1 MEQEMVQVFATSK
14 WIFLFTSFYCVVI
27 IGVGFYYSNR
37 VNEDEDL
44 VLASRSMT
52 LPFLIS
58 SVVATWIGAGV
69 VMGAATEAFTFG
81 FQGIIFDPIAP
92 MLTLIILGLFI
103 AHKIRKAKYTTV
115 VDFYISR
122 YSKRLS
128 GIFVVL
134 QLLSGMAWQAG
145 QLVALGVIISLTI
158 GVPADTATIIGAGVV
173 IMVTWFGGLHAL
185 SRLDMLALVLILTGL
200 VVMLPYAFGHE
211 AVGGISGFLQ
221 NASNW
226 SELPAFSV
234 GYSNAL
240 DAAGDTYGYM
250 WYTGILGVTY
260 LIAAWSCVTMGDLSC
275 TTLTLRA
282 LAAKDEKTASRGF
295 VIGGAVYL
303 AIGMIPVILGMC
315 VYMINPDF
323 PILQADY
330 LLPWFAD
337 SFIPGWAA
345 VLFIV
350 SLAAAIMSTTG
361 DNLLGDATIIGHNFA
376 KFYKPDMSPKQVLI
390 IIRLVIPFVALA
402 ALAIGLYFQSIYK
415 LVVFAGAL
423 LFPTMT
429 ASYLGG
435 LFWKKGNSIGAFCSF
450 ISGVVS
456 WSLGCFFLYAIIAEQ
471 NWIELEVGGV
481 VKEILMQDWAMWDTI
496 YVASVPAFIISVI
509 VYVVVSLTTQ
519 KIDPPKPFVDVDGNP
534 VESGLFPWSENNK
547 SAA

>member
-14 WIFLFTSFYCVVI
+14 WILLFISIYFIGI
-27 IGVGFYYSNR
+27 IGVGIYYSKR

-44 VLASRSMT
+44 ILASRSMT

-58 SVVATWIGAGV
+58 SIVATWIGAGV

-81 FQGIIFDPIAP
+81 FQGIIFDPFAP
-92 MLTLIILGLFI
+92 MLTLILSGLFI

-115 VDFYISR
+115 VDFYVSR
-122 YSKRLS
+122 YGKRLS
-128 GIFVVL
+128 SIFVIL

-145 QLVALGVIISLTI
+145 QLVSLGVIISLTT
-158 GVPADTATIIGAGVV
+158 GLSAATATIIGACVV
-173 IMVTWFGGLHAL
+173 VMVTWFGGLHAL
-185 SRLDMLALVLILTGL
+185 SRLDMLALILILTGL

-211 AVGGISGFLQ
+211 AVGGISGFLE

-226 SELPAFSV
+226 NELPAFSL
-234 GYSNAL
+234 GYSNAV

-295 VIGGAVYL
+295 IIGGVMYL
-303 AIGMIPVILGMC
+303 VIGMIPVILGMC

-323 PILQADY
+323 PILQADHV
-330 LLPWFAD
+330 LPWFAD
-337 SFIPGWAA
+337 SFLPGWAA

-361 DNLLGDATIIGHNFA
+361 DNLLGDSTIIGHNLV
-376 KFYKPDMSPKQVLI
+376 KFFKPDMSPKQTLKV
-390 IIRLVIPFVALA
+390 IRLIIPFVALA
-402 ALAIGLYFQSIYK
+402 ALSVGLYFQSIYK
-415 LVVFAGAL
+415 LIVFAGAL

-429 ASYLGG
+429 ATYLGG
-435 LFWKKGNSIGAFCSF
+435 LFWKKGNTIGAFASF
-450 ISGVVS
+450 VSGVVS
-456 WSLGCFFLYAIIAEQ
+456 WALGCFFLYATIADQ

-496 YVASVPAFIISVI
+496 YVASVPAFIISTV
-509 VYVVVSLTTQ
+509 VYVVVSLATQ
-519 KIDPPKPFVDVDGNP
+519 KIDPPKPFVDVDGNL
-534 VESGLFPWSENNK
+534 VESGFFPWSKKNK
-547 SAA
+547 KTA